1 MDKTSD
7 NKDIP
12 QIFEDF
18 KSGEWMYAGASE
30 LPEVSQKLD
39 EIADK
44 CFVLNSL
51 KQSQK
56 AERQKLFREL
66 LGSVG
71 ESFSIL
77 SPFRCDLGFNIH
89 IGENFIANYNL
100 LILDEAEVRIGDNV
114 MIGPNCSLITVTHHP
129 DALERNKGLMRGL
142 PITIGNNVWIAANV
156 VVLPGVTIGD
166 NAIVGAG
173 SVVTKD
179 VEPNTVVAG
188 NPAKFIRKID

>member
-1 MDKTSD
+1 
-7 NKDIP
+7 
-12 QIFEDF
+12 
-18 KSGEWMYAGASE
+18 MYAGASE

-129 DALERNKGLMRGL
+129 DCLGTQQGSDAR
-142 PITIGNNVWIAANV
+142 TS
-156 VVLPGVTIGD
+156 D
-166 NAIVGAG
+166 NDWQQCVDCSKCGG
-173 SVVTKD
+173 
-179 VEPNTVVAG
+179 VAG
-188 NPAKFIRKID
+188 CDYRRQCNSRCRQCCHKKMLSQIQW